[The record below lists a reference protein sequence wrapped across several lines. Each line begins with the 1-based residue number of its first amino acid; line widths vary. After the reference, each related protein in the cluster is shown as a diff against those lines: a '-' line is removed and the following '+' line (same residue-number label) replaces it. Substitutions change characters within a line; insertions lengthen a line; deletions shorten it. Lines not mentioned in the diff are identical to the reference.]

1 MLKERIESRG
11 VLWWNYWLQF
21 ILFSILSALCFWN
34 FSNNLYFSTATSY
47 FLFLLPKLQMTLLLV
62 ICFFTVGTFFVFFN
76 HSGLTEGDSMIPLAD
91 ASLHLALPQKPSFL
105 RIRSL
110 VISFWFL
117 FFLESSVLGMAASC
131 IQVFRSHM
139 LLNFS
144 VCTQWSCSFS
154 LRNVASNSPAFA
166 LAALFPGLIP
176 LAERSVV
183 LAPYIVLS
191 CLLCCCSC
199 APPQHACPQ
208 SQSSHELALDFQ
220 RLEANGQIFCF
231 YTFMFLFLWYISP
244 VPH

>member
-1 MLKERIESRG
+1 MGPSLSSLTTQDSQRVILWFHWLMLLCIWHFHK
-11 VLWWNYWLQF
+11 N
-21 ILFSILSALCFWN
+21 LFFEKS
-34 FSNNLYFSTATSY
+34 
-47 FLFLLPKLQMTLLLV
+47 KV
-62 ICFFTVGTFFVFFN
+62 
-76 HSGLTEGDSMIPLAD
+76 H
-91 ASLHLALPQKPSFL
+91 
-105 RIRSL
+105 

-117 FFLESSVLGMAASC
+117 FFLESSVLGMAAGC

-183 LAPYIVLS
+183 LVPYIVLS

-199 APPQHACPQ
+199 APPQHVCP
-208 SQSSHELALDFQ
+208 QSSHELTLDFQ
-220 RLEANGQIFCF
+220 RLKANGQIFCF